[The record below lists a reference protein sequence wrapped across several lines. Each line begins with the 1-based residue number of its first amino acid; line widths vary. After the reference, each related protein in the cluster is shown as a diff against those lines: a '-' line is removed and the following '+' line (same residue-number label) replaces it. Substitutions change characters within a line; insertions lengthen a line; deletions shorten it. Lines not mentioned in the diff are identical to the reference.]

1 MALLA
6 NPIFVSFAYTFV
18 WKVHHPYSIVNSLN
32 TEENV
37 SLRLW
42 GCPTKIT
49 QTGDLTEIYFT
60 LFWWMGVQKQG
71 VERLGLSW
79 SPSPGFAD
87 DHLHALSSLDLF
99 SMCIHC
105 RYLFLFLWWHSSY
118 WVRVLHL
125 WPHLNVLI
133 SLKAL
138 SPSTVILGVRLQH
151 MNLGRVT
158 KFSSL

>member
-1 MALLA
+1 MSLL
-6 NPIFVSFAYTFV
+6 
-18 WKVHHPYSIVNSLN
+18 
-32 TEENV
+32 
-37 SLRLW
+37 LW

-49 QTGDLTEIYFT
+49 QTSDLTEIYFT

-87 DHLHALSSLDLF
+87 DRLHAVSSRDLF

-138 SPSTVILGVRLQH
+138 SPSAVILGGKASTYEFGKGDKIQFITASVSWR
-151 MNLGRVT
+151 
-158 KFSSL
+158 